1 VGSGFLARSSLMLVG
16 AAEGVMS
23 EVIAWFAFLTRQPC
37 AAFVGTFKKCVFTT
51 SVFLKLEKIS
61 FPGGATIR
69 MDVFFEPNTG
79 TPRMRSKVFSILN
92 TLKGPDRS
100 QVIQSAMAGRCVI
113 LAAWALLLVGFAAAQ
128 MGTPKQFDFM
138 KGFSDKAE
146 DQALSVPSMTDLEF
160 TWSGAHNVYL
170 MKDKAAYDTCKF
182 EGAKMLGDKS
192 GTKHHIH
199 GNNGDVFYFACQ
211 VSNHCAVGQKL
222 AVTIV
227 AAGGTTQTA
236 GAMSVRVSAV
246 FQCGCIRSPVPN
258 VLPRALEKWRANAK
272 SGHVVRAAM
281 VDTAEY
287 TSACVR
293 TWMRVACIGNV
304 AVESYD
310 THGLK
315 LAEPFSLSPPP
326 PPPFACVCVCVCLS
340 LTLSL
345 SLSLARA
352 RSLSLSLSVF
362 VFVHTRTQLRLR
374 SPVCDSHT
382 HTHTHTHTRTHTHA
396 YTHAHT
402 QAMVPWISALLAA
415 AFNLRALRV

>member
-1 VGSGFLARSSLMLVG
+1 M
-16 AAEGVMS
+16 
-23 EVIAWFAFLTRQPC
+23 
-37 AAFVGTFKKCVFTT
+37 
-51 SVFLKLEKIS
+51 FLKLEKIS

-160 TWSGAHNVYL
+160 TWSGPHNVYR

-211 VSNHCAVGQKL
+211 VSNHCVQGQKL
-222 AVTIV
+222 AVTI
-227 AAGGTTQTA
+227 AASGGTTATA

-258 VLPRALEKWRANAK
+258 VLQRALAKWRANAK
-272 SGHVVRAAM
+272 SGSCC
-281 VDTAEY
+281 
-287 TSACVR
+287 TSSHD
-293 TWMRVACIGNV
+293 G
-304 AVESYD
+304 
-310 THGLK
+310 HG
-315 LAEPFSLSPPP
+315 
-326 PPPFACVCVCVCLS
+326 
-340 LTLSL
+340 
-345 SLSLARA
+345 
-352 RSLSLSLSVF
+352 
-362 VFVHTRTQLRLR
+362 
-374 SPVCDSHT
+374 
-382 HTHTHTHTRTHTHA
+382 
-396 YTHAHT
+396 
-402 QAMVPWISALLAA
+402 
-415 AFNLRALRV
+415 